1 MKKLLAKTT
10 RAIALILMLL
20 TFSGLHAQNTFTLTI
35 QNIHQTSDRVLEFDF
50 YLLDTDIPSKT
61 FELASLQFGFMVN
74 SSIYAGGTLGV
85 SDVDTSSGLVVA
97 QRCTANPNDNTII
110 GSQTE
115 VKLIF
120 PLLTAGQGTIISK
133 VSPGTL
139 LTHFILTSSVPFPV
153 NSNPGITFNP
163 SVVTNPYY
171 GTKLAQFV
179 AGIST
184 QLDVNIGTTNAFV
197 QGAQPNLN
205 TTPIAVANGDWNT
218 PSTWV
223 TNLVPSITDDV
234 LIPSGVTVTINS
246 AAANCKTLN
255 VAGTLTSTA
264 GINTLTVNGDVTVN
278 GSLTTGANT
287 FVFNG
292 STTGAGTIDATSGT
306 LVYGGTAAQTISNIV
321 TNTLNNLVIANNA
334 GVTLPTTLTVSS
346 LLTINAGAKLTNPT
360 GATLTIKNVSIN
372 SDNTNGTGTFVDNG
386 TTVNTAGGTTN
397 VQQYLTTGRNW
408 YISSPVSLAPTSII
422 TVAGSLWNYTEANSG
437 TLLWNGI
444 SGSGNFGVTRGYV
457 ANMTA
462 NGNINFTGGALN
474 TGALTISS
482 STLTRT
488 GTVSTGFNLVGNPYP
503 SYLNWIAAVAAT
515 NTGTTNME
523 PTMWY
528 RTKNPSATYVFDTFI
543 ANGSGG
549 GVGTTNFS
557 GGTTAV
563 TGYIPPMQAF
573 WTRVASGQTS
583 GTLAFDNIMRT
594 HQDQS
599 ISTNRLKVPAVS
611 NVVQQLLRL
620 QVSNGINSDE
630 AIVYFNPNASNGFDR
645 FDAEKMSNDNAKI
658 PEIYTFA
665 GNEKVVINGLNNVSE
680 IEELPLG
687 FTTGENNTFTIKATE
702 ISDFDLD
709 TKIILKDNQL
719 GTENELK
726 IGNNYSFISEKV
738 STSTRFTIV
747 FKSNSVTTGIG
758 NTAATASE
766 SIFIYKNQD
775 GQITINRKDAI
786 GEGNVTVC
794 NAIGQVLTN
803 VTTTGTVTVVEKKF
817 IPGVYL
823 VKVTLAGKNITKK
836 VIIN

>member
-10 RAIALILMLL
+10 RTIALILMLL

-74 SSIYAGGTLGV
+74 SAIYTGGTLGV

-97 QRCTANPNDNTII
+97 QRCTANANDNTII

-153 NSNPGITFNP
+153 NSNPGIAFNP

-184 QLDVNIGTTNAFV
+184 PLDVNIGTTNAFV
-197 QGAQPNLN
+197 QGTQPNLN
-205 TTPIAVANGDWNT
+205 TTPIAVSNGDWNT

-223 TNLVPSITDDV
+223 TNLVPTITDDV

-255 VAGTLTSTA
+255 VAGALTSTA
-264 GINTLTVNGDVTVN
+264 GINTLTVNGDVTVTGN
-278 GSLTTGANT
+278 LSTGANT
-287 FVFNG
+287 FVLNG

-306 LVYGGTAAQTISNIV
+306 LVYGGTAAQTISNIA

-360 GATLTIKNVSIN
+360 GATLTIKNVNIN

-386 TTVNTAGGTTN
+386 TTVNTVGGTTN

-408 YISSPVSLAPTSII
+408 YISSPVASAPTSIV
-422 TVAGSLWNYTEANSG
+422 TGAGSLWNYTEANSG
-437 TLLWNGI
+437 TLLWNVI

-462 NGNINFTGGALN
+462 NGNINFTGGTLN
-474 TGALTISS
+474 TGALTILS

-503 SYLNWIAAVAAT
+503 SYLNWASAVATT

-543 ANGSGG
+543 ATGSGSG
-549 GVGTTNFS
+549 IGTTNFS

-583 GTLAFDNIMRT
+583 GTLAFDNTMRA

-599 ISTNRLKVPAVS
+599 ISTNRLKVASVS
-611 NVVQQLLRL
+611 TVAQQLLRL

-665 GNEKVVINGLNNVSE
+665 GNEKVVINGLNNVSY